1 MIILL
6 YLLLLFVLIS
16 EIILKINNTA
26 GVIFYGIFLIGI
38 LMSVSFSKN
47 FGKIQEFLLVFMIFP
62 LIKIADSFLLIYVP
76 WRAELISLI
85 VLILGIYYIWKF
97 KVDLGSINKI
107 LWLIPLVIIL
117 GISLGILGNY
127 LFSIKAAS
135 YVLAILPIAI
145 LSEEIFFRGLL
156 MNLIDSKINAIIF
169 VSLIIGIV
177 NINFGIVPALFL
189 VFVNFIICLIY
200 SSTRNLI
207 LGYLLN
213 LFVNISIILPNIY
226 Y

>member
-135 YVLAILPIAI
+135 YVLAILPIT
-145 LSEEIFFRGLL
+145 IF
-156 MNLIDSKINAIIF
+156 
-169 VSLIIGIV
+169 
-177 NINFGIVPALFL
+177 
-189 VFVNFIICLIY
+189 
-200 SSTRNLI
+200 
-207 LGYLLN
+207 
-213 LFVNISIILPNIY
+213 
-226 Y
+226 